1 MGGPSVDEMF
11 LENLEEF
18 VYDENRIVCL
28 FLININNP
36 YKLYF
41 FGYEVLLE
49 TRSSRK
55 DSYRQIQCNKDS
67 YKFSFFCQT
76 IKDWNKL
83 SLVLSSSI

>member
-1 MGGPSVDEMF
+1 VKTHLKMGGPSVDEMF

-41 FGYEVLLE
+41 FGYEV
-49 TRSSRK
+49 
-55 DSYRQIQCNKDS
+55 
-67 YKFSFFCQT
+67 
-76 IKDWNKL
+76 
-83 SLVLSSSI
+83 

>member
-41 FGYEVLLE
+41 FGYEV
-49 TRSSRK
+49 
-55 DSYRQIQCNKDS
+55 
-67 YKFSFFCQT
+67 
-76 IKDWNKL
+76 
-83 SLVLSSSI
+83 